1 MLRLSKLPSSPALQA
16 QRVPQVLRVP
26 WGSRVQQDLKA
37 CRGLRAL
44 PVRSVLRVQRVPW
57 APQVFKASPVRKA
70 SLAQWVRRVLWAPP
84 VLRVNPVRKASLAQ

>member
-1 MLRLSKLPSSPALQA
+1 
-16 QRVPQVLRVP
+16 
-26 WGSRVQQDLKA
+26 
-37 CRGLRAL
+37 L